1 MSSSLSAEELN
12 VSRETFERFEVLAE
26 LLKKWNKRINLVSN
40 HSIEH
45 LWDRHI
51 VDSLQIWP
59 LINELSIKTWTDIG
73 SGGGF
78 PGLVI
83 AALNADQPEPF
94 QLTMIESDIRKCSFL
109 RSALREMGVS
119 GRVICERIESA
130 ESQNADVLSAR
141 ALADLGKLMEFSE
154 MHLSKTGTAIF
165 PKGVNWKKEV
175 RAAEESWS
183 FAYDA
188 IKSET
193 QEGAVILKI
202 GDIRRV

>member
-1 MSSSLSAEELN
+1 MSVAVSPEDLN
-12 VSRETFERFEVLAE
+12 VSRETFERFEILGA
-26 LLKKWNKRINLVSN
+26 LLKKWNKRINLVSS

-45 LWDRHI
+45 LWARHI

-59 LINELSIKTWTDIG
+59 LTDELSIKRWTDIG

-83 AALNADQPEPF
+83 AALNADQSDPF

-119 GRVICERIESA
+119 GQVICERIESA
-130 ESQNADVLSAR
+130 ESQDSDVLSAR

-154 MHLSKTGTAIF
+154 KHLSRNGTAIF

-175 RAAEESWS
+175 FAAEESWS
-183 FAYDA
+183 FNYEA
-188 IKSET
+188 IKSKT